1 LLYPGRWHSKGTP
14 ILYFSLALSLACL
27 ERLVHLAPDEIPDD
41 YAYTAI
47 DLRLQ
52 PEVADFRG
60 SLADLDATRSLGNR
74 WATDQRSL
82 GLLVPSVVIPIEF
95 NLLLNPLHP
104 AFAGLAWG
112 VPETFNFD
120 SRLLM
125 AR

>member
-1 LLYPGRWHSKGTP
+1 
-14 ILYFSLALSLACL
+14 
-27 ERLVHLAPDEIPDD
+27 LVHLAPDEIPDD

-47 DLRLQ
+47 DLRLE

-60 SLADLDATRSLGNR
+60 SLADRDATRGYGNR

-82 GLLVPSVVIPIEF
+82 ALLVPSVVIPIEF

-104 AFAGLAWG
+104 SFGGLAWS
-112 VPETFNFD
+112 VPETFKFD
-120 SRLLM
+120 SRLLS